1 MKSFKFKANKRND
14 FGKGFARRIR
24 SAGQV
29 PAILYSKGA
38 KPLHISLP
46 SHEMAL
52 SLKSHNA
59 LYEIEIDGQS
69 LLAIVKDAQ
78 RDPVGTVLEH
88 IDFLSVNKGEKI
100 RTSVDVRISGTPV
113 PGLTH
118 LQELQTILVKA
129 DPTALPEFISGSV
142 EGFEEGHNLF
152 VRDLEVPGGV
162 EVVTDQD
169 LPVAIVFEPK
179 EEIIE
184 TPADEEAAEGDE
196 EAAEGAEESDKSDK
210 KDQTGDKSAGEKG
223 GDKSGG
229 EKGGAEAD
237 KKSDEKSDSKK

>member
-1 MKSFKFKANKRND
+1 MKSFKFKADKREH
-14 FGKGFARRIR
+14 FGKGFAHRIR
-24 SAGQV
+24 TKGQV
-29 PAILYSKGA
+29 PAVLYSKGA

-59 LYEIEIDGQS
+59 LYEIEVDGEN

-100 RTSVDVRISGTPV
+100 RTSIDIKISGTPA

-162 EVVTDQD
+162 EIVTDQD

-179 EEIIE
+179 EEVIE
-184 TPADEEAAEGDE
+184 TPVGEEAAEGE
-196 EAAEGAEESDKSDK
+196 EETAESTEESDKSDK
-210 KDQTGDKSAGEKG
+210 KDQAGDKS
-223 GDKSGG
+223 S
-229 EKGGAEAD
+229 AESD